1 MSSDHRRLGVAVE
14 RIVLNDAD
22 LAIELWHGHAGLT
35 DGFHDDEAAH
45 RWTDGLARLPEA
57 ILLPF
62 AGEITAEIAIVPNG
76 LAYRAGIAQAA

>member
-1 MSSDHRRLGVAVE
+1 
-14 RIVLNDAD
+14 
-22 LAIELWHGHAGLT
+22 LT

-57 ILLPF
+57 LLLPF

-76 LAYRAGIAQAA
+76 LAYRAEIAQAA